1 MPPPEPTPTTL
12 LHAYRHLLRAALRA
26 VQFSKPARYVVRDQI
41 REGFEQ
47 PPRTTTTAKIPS
59 ASYDAERVRR
69 TVWFLKAAAQEAGL
83 ESRILKSLVRVAWER
98 KEGRGPKMTWK
109 GTLAVAKGREGG
121 RGKRLVSF
129 FSGLLGCWGGGV
141 VWGWFANSSG
151 GRVQTPSVVVKTA
164 YSHYDLTV
172 KMLNDT
178 MGLCLR

>member
-1 MPPPEPTPTTL
+1 MPPPDPTPTTL

-47 PPRTTTTAKIPS
+47 PPRTTTTTAT
-59 ASYDAERVRR
+59 YDPERVRR

-98 KEGRGPKMTWK
+98 KEGGGPKMTWK

-121 RGKRLVSF
+121 RGKRFVLF
-129 FSGLLGCWGGGV
+129 F
-141 VWGWFANSSG
+141 
-151 GRVQTPSVVVKTA
+151 
-164 YSHYDLTV
+164 
-172 KMLNDT
+172 
-178 MGLCLR
+178 

>member
-1 MPPPEPTPTTL
+1 MPSPETTPTTL

-41 REGFEQ
+41 REGFE
-47 PPRTTTTAKIPS
+47 PPRTTTATPA
-59 ASYDAERVRR
+59 AYDAERVRR
-69 TVWFLKAAAQEAGL
+69 TVWFLKAAAHEAGL

-98 KEGRGPKMTWK
+98 KEGRGPRMTWK

-121 RGKRLVSF
+121 KGKRLVF
-129 FSGLLGCWGGGV
+129 FSFWPFLGGGEGGCLLIDV
-141 VWGWFANSSG
+141 